1 MQVTTKSKS
10 ISPKK
15 KASKMLKE
23 LPDDC
28 SYEDI
33 QYHLY
38 VLQKIE
44 KGVTDIEEGRT
55 YSHEEAGKK
64 LNKWLQHY

>member
-28 SYEDI
+28 SISLIRASKNRKRNE
-33 QYHLY
+33 
-38 VLQKIE
+38 
-44 KGVTDIEEGRT
+44 
-55 YSHEEAGKK
+55 
-64 LNKWLQHY
+64 